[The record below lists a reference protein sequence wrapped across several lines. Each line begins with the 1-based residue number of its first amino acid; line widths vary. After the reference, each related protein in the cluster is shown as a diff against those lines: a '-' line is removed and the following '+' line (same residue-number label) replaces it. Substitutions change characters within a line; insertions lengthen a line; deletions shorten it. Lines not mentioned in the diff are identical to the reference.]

1 MRLLEQKEYGM
12 EKDSHAF
19 KASVNLFSKFNI
31 NYALKFAGNGN
42 NKDCQ
47 NFISS
52 RELVWRNFFGD
63 EPMPTPK
70 PDTARTAAGTLGQ
83 GLGLS
88 YRSIE
93 AGLRQLD
100 E

>member
-12 EKDSHAF
+12 EKDTHAF
-19 KASVNLFSKFNI
+19 KALVNLFGKFNV
-31 NYALKFAGNGN
+31 NYVLKFVGNGN

-83 GLGLS
+83 GMGIT
-88 YRSIE
+88 YEDIE
-93 AGLRQLD
+93 EAISCM
-100 E
+100 EK